1 MRITNFASGELSRN
15 LRGRVD
21 IPQYYQGAQKIENFD
36 IIPTG
41 GISRRVGME
50 RLGKLHE
57 QARLIPFI
65 VDKNNSFILEV
76 IPKRI
81 VSETETEPGKIYFW
95 KNGQPYLDDNDEQ
108 IYLPHPWESL
118 AEIQEVHY
126 AQNFDTLILV
136 HRNHAPQIL
145 VYSLEFQTFSMG
157 PMTFDFYP
165 DVQLDDDYDYIK
177 IVESG
182 NLPTPEFDGQYC
194 IFEGKLWRWSDAEA
208 KWEKQGT
215 DPDMD
220 TELFAAAGK
229 YPGTVAFFNS
239 RLFLGSTMQKR
250 QKIWASATPDT
261 TGTRYNE
268 FSTFQKYVTVTRGI
282 KEPDLHVFTGNIALG
297 DINKT
302 NNTTKITNLTQD
314 FTEEGVLAEDITA
327 YYIANSTIIPLNTKV
342 LSVTPR
348 TMTIDCAVDTD
359 KDLEAV
365 VFTIA
370 LWRNPESASADDYE
384 LKVTQQNIT
393 TADCSFNFELA
404 SDQNDNVVFMA
415 SNISLIV
422 GTESSVWYCPS
433 GINALNVQAVYNG
446 SYGSDE
452 LQGHCVGN
460 ATIYFA
466 QGKCGIREHYYDSQ
480 AEAFRTN
487 NIALLAEQMLNES
500 PAIDFDFMTNPYHR
514 LIVTRED
521 GIAAVMLYD
530 KTNGIM
536 AWSRMR
542 HGNGKITSTAVTR
555 GDAASDIMYFC
566 VQNLDDGKF
575 YLERLDPAAKIYL
588 DGWTLY
594 DPGKIYE
601 ADKMLF
607 NNSTGEFMKY
617 GDIAGHS
624 DFISTGDKVY
634 IGSLYESL
642 ICSMPV
648 LTNDPTGKKR
658 ITRLLVRFVDSYMPE
673 MHVADL
679 PPERFDGERYSGIKP
694 LTYPGSSDRDVDFTI
709 TMTDPLEC
717 NILAVNAETA

>member
-21 IPQYYQGAQKIENFD
+21 IPQYYQGAQRIENFD

-41 GISRRVGME
+41 GIKRRPGTE
-50 RLGKLHE
+50 RLGQLHQ

-65 VDKNNSFILEV
+65 VDKNNSFILE
-76 IPKRI
+76 IFP
-81 VSETETEPGKIYFW
+81 EMIYFW
-95 KNGQPYLDDNDEQ
+95 KNGRPYLDNNDQQ
-108 IYLPHPWESL
+108 IYEPNPWTSL
-118 AEIQEVHY
+118 AEINEIHY
-126 AQNFDTLILV
+126 AQNFDTLIFV
-136 HRNHAPQIL
+136 QRNHPPQIL
-145 VYSLEFQTFSMG
+145 TYSMEFQTFSMG
-157 PMTFDFYP
+157 PMTFDFFP

-177 IVESG
+177 VVESG

-194 IFEGKLWRWSDAEA
+194 IYKGKLYKWSDEDA
-208 KWEKQGT
+208 KWNEEGT
-215 DPDMD
+215 DPETD
-220 TELFAAAGK
+220 TELFAKENK
-229 YPGTVAFFNS
+229 YPGAVAFFNS
-239 RLFLGSTMQKR
+239 RLFLGSTNEKR

-261 TGTRYNE
+261 EGTRYNE

-282 KEPDLHVFTGNIALG
+282 KEPDLHVFTGNIALE
-297 DINKT
+297 DIDRI
-302 NNTTKITNLTQD
+302 NNTTRITNLTQD
-314 FTEEGVLAEDITA
+314 FTEEGILAENITA
-327 YYIANSTIIPLNTKV
+327 YFIANSSIIPLGTKV
-342 LSVTPR
+342 LEVTPK
-348 TMTIDCAVDTD
+348 TMTINCALEAD
-359 KDLEAV
+359 KDLEAI

-384 LKVTQQNIT
+384 LSVTQQNIT

-433 GINALNVQAVYNG
+433 GINALNVQAVFNG

-487 NIALLAEQMLNES
+487 NIALLADQMLEES
-500 PAIDFDFMTNPYHR
+500 PAVDFDFMTNPYHR

-536 AWSRMR
+536 AWSRLL
-542 HGNGKITSTAVTR
+542 HGNGKIKSIAVTR
-555 GDAASDIMYFC
+555 GDASSDIVYLC
-566 VQNLDDGKF
+566 IEDNGQF
-575 YLERLDPAAKIYL
+575 YLERIDPSKHVYL
-588 DGWTLY
+588 DSWQKFKADEIYGEESILY
-594 DPGKIYE
+594 NQTTD
-601 ADKMLF
+601 
-607 NNSTGEFMKY
+607 EF
-617 GDIAGHS
+617 IPLRELSEHEN
-624 DFISTGDKVY
+624 FIHEDDLVY
-634 IGSLYESL
+634 VGYIYESL
-642 ICSMPV
+642 ISSMPV

-679 PPERFDGERYSGIKP
+679 PPERFDGEKYSGIKP

-709 TMTDPLEC
+709 TMKEPREC